1 MTRNTKPCSL
11 QSARRGFTLIELLV
25 VIAIIAMLAALL
37 LPAVQRA
44 RESARRTQCIN
55 NVRQLVLAMQ
65 TYEGSNRCFPPGFI
79 DPAPGQGQQAN
90 LPEPA
95 QLDIVANGQRS
106 IATITTWTM
115 PPNWGW
121 HAFILSAM
129 DQGTIDLDYRVPKFG
144 SNNNQSFIQ
153 TKIESYICPSAVLP
167 STRPSGWGYSTYRGS
182 MGAYDT
188 NGSGVQNSPTTPNG
202 MLYQNS
208 AVRMADITDG
218 TTNTILLGD
227 SLFGFWADAYSCC
240 VRVWDDS
247 SHPDMFDAYW
257 QVAGGSN
264 TTLHFFS
271 FGGAHGDMNVFG
283 LCDGSAKTVSKKIDV
298 NVFKAIATRNGALKS
313 INPMMENVTDGF

>member
-1 MTRNTKPCSL
+1 MCRSTKPRSSR
-11 QSARRGFTLIELLV
+11 SARRGFTLIELLV

-55 NVRQLVLAMQ
+55 NVKQLALAMQ
-65 TYEGSNRCFPPGFI
+65 TYEGSHRCFPPGFI
-79 DPAPGQGQQAN
+79 DPAPGQGMQAP

-95 QLDIVANGQRS
+95 QVDIVVNGQRS
-106 IATITTWTM
+106 VATITSWSM
-115 PPNWGW
+115 PANWGW
-121 HAFILSAM
+121 HAFILPSM
-129 DQGTIDLDYRVPKFG
+129 DQGTIDLDYRVPKFSG
-144 SNNNQSFIQ
+144 NNQSFIQ

-167 STRPSGWGYSTYRGS
+167 SSRPSGWGYSTYRGS

-188 NGSGVQNSPTTPNG
+188 NGSGVANSPTTPNG

-208 AVRMADITDG
+208 SVRMADITDG
-218 TTNTILLGD
+218 TTNTILIGD

-247 SHPDMFDAYW
+247 THPDMSDAYW
-257 QVAGGSN
+257 QVAGGSGS
-264 TTLHFFS
+264 TLHFFS
-271 FGGAHGDMNVFG
+271 FGSAHGEINVFG

-298 NVFKAIATRNGALKS
+298 NVFKAIATRNGALRS
-313 INPMMENVTDGF
+313 INPLMENVTDGF